1 MKYLLTT
8 LLVASLPLGVSANDH
23 HGSMDHAMEGHDHA
37 AMNHDDHDHAAMNH
51 DDHDHA
57 AMNHDDHDHASMD
70 HDGHDHSAM
79 DHSGHDMGPKHALL
93 TRTSDIDRA
102 LMAGG
107 QPVVVDVLGVVCDF
121 CATAMNKIFGKR
133 QEVAAVYVDLDKKTL
148 SLALQAGKTL
158 SDQDI
163 EELAEQAGY
172 RIAAIRRDSE
182 AIGG

>member
-1 MKYLLTT
+1 MKYLLTA
-8 LLVASLPLGVSANDH
+8 LLVASLPIGVSANDH
-23 HGSMDHAMEGHDHA
+23 HGSMDHSMEGHDHA
-37 AMNHDDHDHAAMNH
+37 SMNHDDHDHAAMNH
-51 DDHDHA
+51 DDHDNA
-57 AMNHDDHDHASMD
+57 AMNHDDHDY
-70 HDGHDHSAM
+70 SAM
-79 DHSGHDMGPKHALL
+79 EHSGHDMSPKHALL
-93 TRTSDIDRA
+93 TRTSDIDKA

-163 EELAEQAGY
+163 EKLAEQAGY

>member
-1 MKYLLTT
+1 MKYLVTT
-8 LLVASLPLGVSANDH
+8 LLVALVPLGVSANDH
-23 HGSMDHAMEGHDHA
+23 HGSMDHSMEGHDHA
-37 AMNHDDHDHAAMNH
+37 SMNHDE
-51 DDHDHA
+51 
-57 AMNHDDHDHASMD
+57 HDHASMS
-70 HDGHDHSAM
+70 HDDHDHSAM

-93 TRTSDIDRA
+93 TRTSDIAKA

-148 SLALQAGKTL
+148 SLALQAGETL

-163 EELAEQAGY
+163 EKLAEQAGY
-172 RIAAIRRDSE
+172 RIAAIRRDNE

>member
-23 HGSMDHAMEGHDHA
+23 HGSMDHSMKGHDHASMNHDDNDHA
-37 AMNHDDHDHAAMNH
+37 AMNHDDHDH
-51 DDHDHA
+51 
-57 AMNHDDHDHASMD
+57 
-70 HDGHDHSAM
+70 SAM
-79 DHSGHDMGPKHALL
+79 DHSDHDMSPKHALL
-93 TRTSDIDRA
+93 TRTSDIDKA

-133 QEVAAVYVDLDKKTL
+133 KEVAAVYVDLDKKTL

-163 EELAEQAGY
+163 EKLAEQAGY

>member
-1 MKYLLTT
+1 MKYLLAT
-8 LLVASLPLGVSANDH
+8 LLVALLPLGVSANDH
-23 HGSMDHAMEGHDHA
+23 HGSMDHSMEGHDHA
-37 AMNHDDHDHAAMNH
+37 SMNHDD
-51 DDHDHA
+51 
-57 AMNHDDHDHASMD
+57 
-70 HDGHDHSAM
+70 HDHSAM
-79 DHSGHDMGPKHALL
+79 DHSENDMSPKHALL
-93 TRTSDIDRA
+93 TRTSDIDKA

-133 QEVAAVYVDLDKKTL
+133 KEVAAVYVDLDKKTL

-163 EELAEQAGY
+163 EKLAEQAGY
-172 RIAAIRRDSE
+172 RIAAIRRDNE

>member
-1 MKYLLTT
+1 MKYLLTA
-8 LLVASLPLGVSANDH
+8 LLVASLPIGVSANDH
-23 HGSMDHAMEGHDHA
+23 HGSMDHSMEGHDHA
-37 AMNHDDHDHAAMNH
+37 SMNHDDHDHAAMNH
-51 DDHDHA
+51 DDHDH
-57 AMNHDDHDHASMD
+57 
-70 HDGHDHSAM
+70 SAM
-79 DHSGHDMGPKHALL
+79 EHSGHDMSPKHALL
-93 TRTSDIDRA
+93 TRTSDIDKA

-163 EELAEQAGY
+163 EKLAEQAGY

-182 AIGG
+182 AIGGGIPSISES

>member
-1 MKYLLTT
+1 MKYLLAT
-8 LLVASLPLGVSANDH
+8 LLVALLPLGVSANDH
-23 HGSMDHAMEGHDHA
+23 HGSMDHSMEGHDHA
-37 AMNHDDHDHAAMNH
+37 SMNHDD
-51 DDHDHA
+51 
-57 AMNHDDHDHASMD
+57 
-70 HDGHDHSAM
+70 HDHSAM

-93 TRTSDIDRA
+93 TRTSDIDKA

-148 SLALQAGKTL
+148 SLALQAGETL

-163 EELAEQAGY
+163 EKLAEQAGY
-172 RIAAIRRDSE
+172 RIAAIRRDNE

>member
-8 LLVASLPLGVSANDH
+8 LLVALLPLGVSANDH
-23 HGSMDHAMEGHDHA
+23 HGSMDHSMEGRDHA
-37 AMNHDDHDHAAMNH
+37 SMNH

-70 HDGHDHSAM
+70 HDDHDHSGM
-79 DHSGHDMGPKHALL
+79 DHSGHDMSPKHALL
-93 TRTSDIDRA
+93 TRTSDIDKA

-133 QEVAAVYVDLDKKTL
+133 KEVAAVYVDLDKKTL

-163 EELAEQAGY
+163 EKLAEQAGY

>member
-8 LLVASLPLGVSANDH
+8 LLVASIPLSVSANDH
-23 HGSMDHAMEGHDHA
+23 HGSMDHSMEGHDHASMKHDDQNHA

-51 DDHDHA
+51 DDHDH
-57 AMNHDDHDHASMD
+57 
-70 HDGHDHSAM
+70 SAM
-79 DHSGHDMGPKHALL
+79 DHSGHDMSPKHALL
-93 TRTSDIDRA
+93 TRTSDIDKA

-133 QEVAAVYVDLDKKTL
+133 KEVAAVYVDLDKKTL

-163 EELAEQAGY
+163 EKLAEQAGY

>member
-37 AMNHDDHDHAAMNH
+37 SMNHDD
-51 DDHDHA
+51 
-57 AMNHDDHDHASMD
+57 
-70 HDGHDHSAM
+70 HDHSAM
-79 DHSGHDMGPKHALL
+79 DHSENDMSPKHALL
-93 TRTSDIDRA
+93 TRTSDIDKA

-133 QEVAAVYVDLDKKTL
+133 KEVAAVYVDLDKKTL

-163 EELAEQAGY
+163 EKLAEQAGY
-172 RIAAIRRDSE
+172 RIAAIRRDNE
-182 AIGG
+182 AISG

>member
-8 LLVASLPLGVSANDH
+8 LLVASIPLSVSANDH
-23 HGSMDHAMEGHDHA
+23 HGSMDHSMEGHDHASMKHDDQNHA

-51 DDHDHA
+51 DDHDH
-57 AMNHDDHDHASMD
+57 
-70 HDGHDHSAM
+70 SAM
-79 DHSGHDMGPKHALL
+79 DHSGHDMSPKHALL
-93 TRTSDIDRA
+93 TRTSDIDKA

-133 QEVAAVYVDLDKKTL
+133 KEVAAVYVDLDKKTL

-158 SDQDI
+158 SDQTI
-163 EELAEQAGY
+163 EKLAEQAGY

>member
-1 MKYLLTT
+1 MKYLLTA
-8 LLVASLPLGVSANDH
+8 LLVASLPIGVSANDH
-23 HGSMDHAMEGHDHA
+23 HGSMDHSMEGHDHA
-37 AMNHDDHDHAAMNH
+37 SMNHDDHDHAAMNH
-51 DDHDHA
+51 DDHDH
-57 AMNHDDHDHASMD
+57 
-70 HDGHDHSAM
+70 SAM
-79 DHSGHDMGPKHALL
+79 EHSGHDMSPKHALL
-93 TRTSDIDRA
+93 TRTSDIDKA

-163 EELAEQAGY
+163 EKLAEQAGY

>member
-8 LLVASLPLGVSANDH
+8 LLVASLPLSVSANDH
-23 HGSMDHAMEGHDHA
+23 HGSMDHSMERHDHA
-37 AMNHDDHDHAAMNH
+37 S
-51 DDHDHA
+51 
-57 AMNHDDHDHASMD
+57 MNHDDHDHASMN
-70 HDGHDHSAM
+70 HDDHDHSAM
-79 DHSGHDMGPKHALL
+79 DHSGHDMSPKHALL
-93 TRTSDIDRA
+93 TRTSDIDKA

-148 SLALQAGKTL
+148 SLALQSGKTL

>member
-1 MKYLLTT
+1 MKYLLAT
-8 LLVASLPLGVSANDH
+8 LLVALLPLGVSANDH
-23 HGSMDHAMEGHDHA
+23 HGSMDHSMEGHDHASMNHDDHDHAAMNHDGHDHA
-37 AMNHDDHDHAAMNH
+37 AMNHDDHDH
-51 DDHDHA
+51 
-57 AMNHDDHDHASMD
+57 
-70 HDGHDHSAM
+70 SAM
-79 DHSGHDMGPKHALL
+79 DHSENDMSPKHALL
-93 TRTSDIDRA
+93 TRTSDIDKA

-133 QEVAAVYVDLDKKTL
+133 KEVAAVYVDLDKKTL

-163 EELAEQAGY
+163 EKLAEQAGY
-172 RIAAIRRDSE
+172 RIAAIRRDNE

>member
-37 AMNHDDHDHAAMNH
+37 SMNHDD
-51 DDHDHA
+51 
-57 AMNHDDHDHASMD
+57 
-70 HDGHDHSAM
+70 HDHSAM
-79 DHSGHDMGPKHALL
+79 DHSENDMSPKHALL
-93 TRTSDIDRA
+93 TRTSDIDKA

-133 QEVAAVYVDLDKKTL
+133 KEVAAVYVDLDKKTL

-163 EELAEQAGY
+163 EKLAEQAGY
-172 RIAAIRRDSE
+172 RIAAIRRDNE

>member
-8 LLVASLPLGVSANDH
+8 LLVASIPLSVSANDH
-23 HGSMDHAMEGHDHA
+23 HGSMDHSMEGHDHASMKHDDQNHA

-51 DDHDHA
+51 DDHDH
-57 AMNHDDHDHASMD
+57 
-70 HDGHDHSAM
+70 SAM
-79 DHSGHDMGPKHALL
+79 DHSGHDMSPKHALL
-93 TRTSDIDRA
+93 TRTSDIDKA

-121 CATAMNKIFGKR
+121 CATAMKKIFGKR
-133 QEVAAVYVDLDKKTL
+133 KEVAAVYVDLDKKTL

-163 EELAEQAGY
+163 EKLAEQAGY

>member
-8 LLVASLPLGVSANDH
+8 LLVASLPLSVSANDH
-23 HGSMDHAMEGHDHA
+23 HGSMDHSMEGHDHASMKHDDQNHA

-51 DDHDHA
+51 DDHDH
-57 AMNHDDHDHASMD
+57 
-70 HDGHDHSAM
+70 SAM
-79 DHSGHDMGPKHALL
+79 DHSGHDMSPKHALL
-93 TRTSDIDRA
+93 TRTSDIDKA

-133 QEVAAVYVDLDKKTL
+133 KEVAAVYVDLDKKTL

-158 SDQDI
+158 SDQTI
-163 EELAEQAGY
+163 EKLAEQAGY